1 MKTVFYKKV
10 GRRYVPVSE
19 YDSQLCDA
27 FPKGDHLVQ
36 CYPGGSLRRFNV
48 NPKLAP
54 MIAAGRVA
62 EEEISQAVMK
72 ASEIHMQR
80 SEQERALTPSQKQAW
95 ENLIHEFGEGA
106 RYLAWPSAREI
117 AEMGVNAM
125 VAQAQEL
132 LSNPMVKAA
141 YDEFEVTCKL
151 VLENKRGQ

>member
-1 MKTVFYKKV
+1 MKTTFYKKV

-19 YDSQLCDA
+19 YDSQLCNA
-27 FPKGDHLVQ
+27 FPKGAHLVQ
-36 CYPGGSLRRFNV
+36 SYPGGTLCKFNI

-72 ASEIHMQR
+72 ASEIRMQQSDR
-80 SEQERALTPSQKQAW
+80 ERKLTPSQKQAW

-141 YDEFEVTCKL
+141 YDEFEATCKL
-151 VLENKRGQ
+151 ILENKRGQ